1 MALFILYLLVVT
13 LIQDQA
19 QCLHVSLPYDGTGF
33 QENERIFHLLRYVL
47 ANSNSVFLS
56 INHSSNG
63 QNTKEDSFEVGDKG
77 FFENYHDDQ
86 PQVVRLKEAIHKAL
100 RTRIDAK
107 KRSIIRIS

>member
-19 QCLHVSLPYDGTGF
+19 QCLHVSLPYGTGF

-47 ANSNSVFLS
+47 ANSKPVFLS
-56 INHSSNG
+56 VNHSSNG
-63 QNTKEDSFEVGDKG
+63 QNTKEATLEVEEKG
-77 FFENYHDDQ
+77 YFENHHNDQ

-107 KRSIIRIS
+107 KRSIIRMS

>member
-1 MALFILYLLVVT
+1 MALFILYLFVVS

-19 QCLHVSLPYDGTGF
+19 QCLHVSLPYGTGF
-33 QENERIFHLLRYVL
+33 QDNEGIFHLLRFAL
-47 ANSNSVFLS
+47 ANSKRVFLS

-77 FFENYHDDQ
+77 FFENYHDDL

-107 KRSIIRIS
+107 KRSMIRMS

>member
-19 QCLHVSLPYDGTGF
+19 QCLHVSLPYGTGF
-33 QENERIFHLLRYVL
+33 QDKEGIFHLLQYAL
-47 ANSNSVFLS
+47 ANPKPVFLS
-56 INHSSNG
+56 IDHSSNG
-63 QNTKEDSFEVGDKG
+63 QNKKEDNLKVEDSGY
-77 FFENYHDDQ
+77 FENYHHDH

-107 KRSIIRIS
+107 KRSIIRMS